1 MIMKRLL
8 FILLPLIPLFLLNAC
23 SKQNIE
29 DLQGSWELV
38 SKPTYDYDYKWTFE
52 GSKVIIETTDL
63 NKAPVN
69 GPFETCN
76 SGNFFVKNGVLTIAT
91 TENFCNYSFYAGDW
105 DIQKLEQEYLTLR
118 RNPSDGN
125 SGTLWYEFV
134 KITN

>member
-8 FILLPLIPLFLLNAC
+8 FILLPFLALFLLNSC
-23 SKQNIE
+23 DKQNIE

-38 SKPTYDYDYKWTFE
+38 SKSNNDFDYKWTFKD
-52 GSKVIIETTDL
+52 SKVTIESID
-63 NKAPVN
+63 NKE
-69 GPFETCN
+69 PFDGSFDICN
-76 SGNFFVKNGVLTIAT
+76 SGNYFVKNGVLTIAT
-91 TENFCNYSFYAGDW
+91 TEEFCNYSFYAGDW